1 MSPSI
6 AESSIAIAPELQVD
20 SATPAENP
28 AQFSYRVVFPA
39 PHTHFIEVELAIAA
53 WDDAV
58 LDLVF
63 PVWTPGSYLVR
74 EYSRHVQDFSVAV
87 EGKALP
93 WRKQSKNRWQVDCK
107 AMPSGQTLTVKY
119 RVFANDLTVR
129 TNHVD
134 ATHAYFNGACTFF
147 YVERDGDRLEQPYDI
162 TVVLP
167 EGWASSTTLPKIAGD
182 ETTQTYRADDFDW
195 VVDSPF
201 EIGTHDVIPF
211 EAGGK
216 RHQLTIWGQGNH
228 NVDKLVEGLQ
238 KIVEFEKGLFGGLPY
253 DRYTFM
259 LALTEKSYGGL
270 EHKDNCCL
278 IFPRY
283 GFRGGDDLDRFWQ
296 LCAHEFFHLWNVKR
310 LRPKALEIFDYDQ
323 ENYTPSLW
331 FCEGVTSYYD
341 PLIPL
346 WAGIYNRKTYLHHM
360 GMEMTR
366 YLYTPGRKVQ
376 PLAESSYD
384 AWIKLYRQEA
394 HSGNNQISYYVKG
407 AMVTL
412 LLDLRIR
419 MNSGGDRSFDNVL
432 RRLWEDFGKDE
443 IGYTPEELQSV
454 LNDVAGEDLSEL
466 LHRYLYTTE
475 RLPLAETL
483 AEFGIELKNNAESQ
497 PPYLGIRPKVM
508 GGRVAAKFVEL
519 DSPAYNAGI
528 DPNDE
533 ILALNGL
540 RIMPGK
546 LLDRLRDYQPGDAI
560 TLTCFKSDQ
569 LVEFTITLG
578 DRQPTKYTLV
588 PIKEPTPAQ
597 KERLEQW
604 LGKE

>member
-1 MSPSI
+1 
-6 AESSIAIAPELQVD
+6 
-20 SATPAENP
+20 
-28 AQFSYRVVFPA
+28 
-39 PHTHFIEVELAIAA
+39 EV
-53 WDDAV
+53 
-58 LDLVF
+58 
-63 PVWTPGSYLVR
+63 
-74 EYSRHVQDFSVAV
+74 
-87 EGKALP
+87 
-93 WRKQSKNRWQVDCK
+93 
-107 AMPSGQTLTVKY
+107 
-119 RVFANDLTVR
+119 
-129 TNHVD
+129 
-134 ATHAYFNGACTFF
+134 
-147 YVERDGDRLEQPYDI
+147 
-162 TVVLP
+162 
-167 EGWASSTTLPKIAGD
+167 
-182 ETTQTYRADDFDW
+182 
-195 VVDSPF
+195 
-201 EIGTHDVIPF
+201 
-211 EAGGK
+211 
-216 RHQLTIWGQGNH
+216 
-228 NVDKLVEGLQ
+228 
-238 KIVEFEKGLFGGLPY
+238 
-253 DRYTFM
+253 
-259 LALTEKSYGGL
+259 
-270 EHKDNCCL
+270 
-278 IFPRY
+278 
-283 GFRGGDDLDRFWQ
+283 
-296 LCAHEFFHLWNVKR
+296 
-310 LRPKALEIFDYDQ
+310 FDYDQ

-360 GMEMTR
+360 GIEMTR

-419 MNSGGDRSFDNVL
+419 MNSEGDRSFDDVL
-432 RRLWEDFGKDE
+432 HRLWEDFGKDE
-443 IGYTPEELQSV
+443 IGYTPEELQTV
-454 LNDVAGEDLSEL
+454 LNDVAGEDLSDL
-466 LHRYLYTTE
+466 MHRYLYTTE

-497 PPYLGIRPKVM
+497 PPHLGIRPKAV

-533 ILALNGL
+533 ILAIDGL
-540 RIMPGK
+540 RVMGGK
-546 LLDRLRDYQPGDAI
+546 LLERLRDYQPGDSI

-569 LVEFTITLG
+569 LVEFKITLG

-588 PIKEPTPAQ
+588 PFKDPTPAQ